1 MKRTAL
7 TALEQWKKSPRRK
20 PMLLMGARQVGKT
33 WLMQE
38 FGRKH
43 YKQTAYIR
51 LDRDEEMRRIFE
63 SNTGNPEILLRNLQ
77 ARVGFRITPEDTLII
92 LDEIQ
97 ECPAGLTALKYFCED
112 AREYHIIAAGSL
124 LGIHQHNGTGFP
136 VGKVNMMTLYPMSF
150 TEFLAAMGKE
160 ILSEELKNR
169 NLALIHN
176 FSQTLTELLRLYYYI
191 GGMPEVVETYRN
203 TQDFNQVREVQHEI
217 LGSYT
222 NDFRKHIPPSLSA
235 KVNLLWESIPRQLAK
250 ENKRFIYSE
259 VQKNMR
265 AKDLEDALDWLKRAG
280 LIYRIQRVSKP
291 AIPLN
296 PYEDGA
302 FKLFFLDVG
311 LLGAKTDLNVS
322 TLLKGNQIFQEFK
335 GALTEQ
341 YVQQQLRAECNISPY
356 YWVSESLR
364 AELDFLFHYNMEIV
378 PVEVKA
384 ELNLQAKSLKSYCRK
399 FTPALAIRTSMHEYF
414 RQEIAVGEGKTTTL
428 IDLPLYSL
436 CTLKTECDDALTGR
450 NYSS

>member
-63 SNTGNPEILLRNLQ
+63 SNTGTPEILLRNLQ

-112 AREYHIIAAGSL
+112 SREYHIIAAGSL

-160 ILSEELKNR
+160 LLSEELKNR

-222 NDFRKHIPPSLSA
+222 NDFSKHIPPSLSA

-280 LIYRIQRVSKP
+280 LIYQIQRVSKP

-341 YVQQQLRAECNISPY
+341 YVQQQLRAECTISPY

-399 FTPALAIRTSMHEYF
+399 FTPSLAVRTSMHEYF
-414 RQEIAVGEGKTTTL
+414 RQEITVGEGKTTTL

-436 CTLKTECDDALTGR
+436 CTLKTECDDALACR